1 MIECYGLRRERVK
14 ETSKRKLH
22 VFSTMEE
29 IYTKIIACGVHVK
42 YLRVERAP
50 GEDGEGGEGGE
61 REEGVEVERWRLKRM
76 KRVERWR
83 GWMKDSKWM
92 GVDEGFK
99 MDEGGSSAM
108 RYELSS
114 WYTSFHRS

>member
-22 VFSTMEE
+22 VYSTMEE

-42 YLRVERAP
+42 YLRVGR
-50 GEDGEGGEGGE
+50 
-61 REEGVEVERWRLKRM
+61 VEWVERM

-83 GWMKDSKWM
+83 GWR
-92 GVDEGFK
+92 G
-99 MDEGGSSAM
+99 
-108 RYELSS
+108 
-114 WYTSFHRS
+114 